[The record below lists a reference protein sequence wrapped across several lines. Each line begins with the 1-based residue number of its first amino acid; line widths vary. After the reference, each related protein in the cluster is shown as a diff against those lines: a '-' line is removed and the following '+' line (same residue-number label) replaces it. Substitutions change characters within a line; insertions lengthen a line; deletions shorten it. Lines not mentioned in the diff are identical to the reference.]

1 MPRQYFDNLDLTI
14 LRALVANARTPY
26 LEIARDYGVSG
37 AAVHQ
42 RVQRLLGSKVITGSR
57 CLVDPEAAGYSVS
70 AYLGLNL
77 LPGTQLDDVIGQLE
91 SIPEVVECSIV
102 AGQYDILIKV
112 MAHDNEHMLAL
123 IQDQIRP
130 LPLSASETMVAFKEA
145 FSRSFPINNE

>member
-14 LRALVANARTPY
+14 LRALVANARTTY
-26 LEIARDYGVSG
+26 IDIARAYGVSS

-42 RVQRLLGSKVITGSR
+42 RVQRLLSTNVIIGSR
-57 CLVDPEAAGYSVS
+57 CIVDPEAAGYAVS

-77 LPGTQLDDVIGQLE
+77 MPGTALDDVIAQLE

-102 AGQYDILIKV
+102 AGQFDILIKV
-112 MAHDNEHMLAL
+112 MAHDNDHMLNL

-145 FSRSFPINNE
+145 FNRSFHINND

>member
-1 MPRQYFDNLDLTI
+1 MSRQYFDNLDLTI

-26 LEIARDYGVSG
+26 LEIARAYGVSG

-42 RVQRLLGSKVITGSR
+42 RVQRLLASKVIIGSR
-57 CLVDPEAAGYSVS
+57 CLVDPDAAGYSVS

-77 LPGTQLDDVIGQLE
+77 LPGTQLDDVINQLK
-91 SIPEVVECSIV
+91 SIPEIVECSIV

-112 MAHDNEHMLAL
+112 MARDNDHMLAL
-123 IQDQIRP
+123 IQEKIRP

-145 FSRSFPINNE
+145 FSRSFPINND